1 MADRPHYAIMR
12 ISKIHNY
19 KVLKAVD
26 GHNTRKIPAG
36 TVDGAPTPID
46 WVDLPGTM
54 CERAQEVLQ
63 DKGAVWEKG
72 KILAVEVL
80 VTASPDWWANAS
92 TEQKTEWLKAQ
103 WRYANDKFGAGLISF
118 TPHLDESTPHVQF
131 VGLPLY
137 SAIKKTRGA
146 KPRTPEGIER
156 RAKEE
161 AQAPKVWRLSFHEM
175 FGGDRDRLADLQTE
189 YHGYVAHLGLERG
202 QDTRGLKIRHTTLKE
217 YKLRLQKEERELFQR
232 QRELDAEAAR
242 LAEEHQALEF
252 YDQQLAE
259 GFGKLEAAKQEFHKA
274 QLEHFAQT
282 EEFRVREEA
291 FKQREAD
298 LARRQIV
305 HESSVIGL
313 EIRKAKL
320 EKREAAAATRDAE
333 AAQRTAQIER
343 REQELVG
350 IAAQQEAENER
361 LNAEN
366 QAALTRTAQLDQKEA
381 SITARERDVQ
391 TSIAQIKVFGRV
403 LTGKLDAGWDA
414 AAGKPKID
422 DALLSEEERP
432 AMAAP
437 LPVWLAI
444 AMRHAIRI
452 REQRNAIA
460 KRVQRMRQALVQRVI
475 KSKSAEQIA
484 INQTSTADDR
494 IAVAVEKENAYR
506 AAAAAAAE
514 RERKANAAEAL
525 AKAASANLAQ
535 TQVALSAAN
544 DDLERVRIRVGEATQ
559 KEGLALESAEAA
571 EARCA
576 AAVAATTQTE
586 ADLERIKSELSSE
599 QAALKAI
606 EADNA
611 ALDAE
616 RRTLKMDAERL
627 RQEKTELEAEKAEL
641 QSDRDDFKQRNNAL
655 YQSVALLDTVIKSDH
670 HARVA
675 DSRLEIFP
683 SSLPEGEPKIVELRG
698 APEWV
703 FRMFRLRQKALDTG
717 KALDVAE
724 QRLQDRYLELEKLFP
739 AKAPEF
745 QKARD
750 QDKAIVDAAFA
761 AIAGQS
767 KGGISG

>member
-1 MADRPHYAIMR
+1 MADRPHHAIMR

-46 WVDLPGTM
+46 WIDLPGTM
-54 CERAQEVLQ
+54 CERAQRVLQ
-63 DKGAVWEKG
+63 KKGAVWEKG

-80 VTASPDWWANAS
+80 VTASPEWWANAS

-103 WRYANDKFGAGLISF
+103 WKFANDKFGDGLISF

-137 SAIKKTRGA
+137 SAIMKTKGR
-146 KPRTPEGIER
+146 KPSTPEGIAR

-175 FGGDRDRLADLQTE
+175 FGGHRDRLADLQTE

-202 QDTRGLKIRHTTLKE
+202 QDTRGLEIRHTTLKV
-217 YKLRLQKEERELFQR
+217 YKLKLQKEERELFRR

-242 LAEEHQALEF
+242 LAEERQALEF
-252 YDQQLAE
+252 YNQQLAE
-259 GFGKLEAAKQEFHKA
+259 GFGKLEAAKQEFHNA

-291 FKQREAD
+291 FKKREAD

-313 EIRKAKL
+313 ENRKAKL
-320 EKREAAAATRDAE
+320 EKREVAAATRDAE
-333 AAQRTAQIER
+333 AAQRAAQIES
-343 REQELVG
+343 REQELAG
-350 IAAQQEAENER
+350 IAAQQEAEKER
-361 LNAEN
+361 LNGEN
-366 QAALTRTAQLDQKEA
+366 QAALTRAAQLDQKEA

-414 AAGKPKID
+414 AVGKPKIA

-437 LPVWLAI
+437 LPGWLAI

-460 KRVQRMRQALVQRVI
+460 KRVQRRR
-475 KSKSAEQIA
+475 
-484 INQTSTADDR
+484 D
-494 IAVAVEKENAYR
+494 
-506 AAAAAAAE
+506 
-514 RERKANAAEAL
+514 
-525 AKAASANLAQ
+525 
-535 TQVALSAAN
+535 
-544 DDLERVRIRVGEATQ
+544 
-559 KEGLALESAEAA
+559 
-571 EARCA
+571 
-576 AAVAATTQTE
+576 AAVTAATE
-586 ADLERIKSELSSE
+586 KVADLERIKSELSSE

-606 EADNA
+606 EADKA
-611 ALDAE
+611 ALEAE

-627 RQEKTELEAEKAEL
+627 RKEKTELEAEKAKL
-641 QSDRDDFKQRNNAL
+641 QSERDDFKQRNNAL

-703 FRMFRLRQKALDTG
+703 FRMFQLRQKALDTG
-717 KALDVAE
+717 KALDAAE

-745 QKARD
+745 QKACD

-761 AIAGQS
+761 ALAGQS
-767 KGGISG
+767 NGGISG

>member
-12 ISKIHNY
+12 IGKIHNY

-26 GHNTRKIPAG
+26 GHNNRKIPAG
-36 TVDGAPTPID
+36 TVHGAPTPID

-54 CERAQEVLQ
+54 CERAQKVLQ
-63 DKGAVWEKG
+63 DKSAVWEKG

-80 VTASPDWWANAS
+80 VTASPEWWANAS

-103 WRYANDKFGAGLISF
+103 WRYANDKFGDGLISF

-146 KPRTPEGIER
+146 KPSTPEGIAS

-175 FGGDRDRLADLQTE
+175 FGGHRDRLADLQTE

-202 QDTRGLKIRHTTLKE
+202 EDTRGLEIRHTTLKE
-217 YKLRLQKEERELFQR
+217 YKLTLQKEERELFRR
-232 QRELDAEAAR
+232 QRELDEEAAR
-242 LAEEHQALEF
+242 LAEKREVLEF
-252 YDQQLAE
+252 YDRQLAE
-259 GFGKLEAAKQEFHKA
+259 GFGKLKAAKQEFHKA

-291 FKQREAD
+291 FTEKEAD
-298 LARRQIV
+298 LARRIAA
-305 HESSVIGL
+305 H
-313 EIRKAKL
+313 
-320 EKREAAAATRDAE
+320 EAAALALANRIAELGKRESVAATREAE
-333 AAQRTAQIER
+333 TAQRTAQIEK
-343 REQELVG
+343 REQELAET
-350 IAAQQEAENER
+350 AAQQTIERER
-361 LNAEN
+361 LDAGI
-366 QAALTRTAQLDQKEA
+366 QAARARNAQLDQKEA
-381 SITARERDVQ
+381 TIAGRERDLQ
-391 TSIAQIKVFGRV
+391 TTTAQIKVFGRV
-403 LTGKLDAGWDA
+403 LTGKLAAAWDA
-414 AAGKPKID
+414 DVGKPKID
-422 DALLSEEERP
+422 HALLAEEERS
-432 AMAAP
+432 AMEAP
-437 LPVWLAI
+437 LPVWLTLAI
-444 AMRHAIRI
+444 RHAIRI

-460 KRVQRMRQALVQRVI
+460 KRVRRMRQALAERVI
-475 KSKSAEQIA
+475 NAKAKEQSA
-484 INQTSTADDR
+484 INQTSTAEHR
-494 IAVAVEKENAYR
+494 IAVAVEQEKANKAS
-506 AAAAAAAE
+506 AAVAAE
-514 RERKANAAEAL
+514 RERRANAAEAL

-544 DDLERVRIRVGEATQ
+544 DDLERVWIRIGEATQ
-559 KEGLALESAEAA
+559 KESVALEGAKAA
-571 EARCA
+571 EARRGA
-576 AAVAATTQTE
+576 AMAATTQTE

-606 EADNA
+606 EADKA
-611 ALDAE
+611 ALEAE

-627 RQEKTELEAEKAEL
+627 RGEKSVLEAEKAKL

-675 DSRLEIFP
+675 DNRLEIFP
-683 SSLPEGEPKIVELRG
+683 SPLPEGEPKIVELRG

-717 KALDVAE
+717 KALDAAE

-739 AKAPEF
+739 AKASDF

-750 QDKAIVDAAFA
+750 QDKAIVEAAFA
-761 AIAGQS
+761 ALAGQN

>member
-12 ISKIHNY
+12 IGKIHNY

-26 GHNTRKIPAG
+26 GHNNRKIPAG
-36 TVDGAPTPID
+36 TVHGAPTPID

-54 CERAQEVLQ
+54 CERAQKVLQ

-80 VTASPDWWANAS
+80 VTASPEWWANAS
-92 TEQKTEWLKAQ
+92 TEQKIEWLKTQ
-103 WRYANDKFGAGLISF
+103 FKYAEDKFGEGLISF

-137 SAIKKTRGA
+137 SAIVKTRGQ
-146 KPRTPEGIER
+146 KPSTPEGIAR

-161 AQAPKVWRLSFHEM
+161 AEAPKVWRLSFHEM
-175 FGGDRDRLADLQTE
+175 FGGHRDRLADLQTE
-189 YHGYVAHLGLERG
+189 YHGYVAHLGLTRG
-202 QDTRGLKIRHTTLKE
+202 EDTRGLEIRHTTLKE
-217 YKLRLQKEERELFQR
+217 YKLRLQKEERELFRR

-242 LAEEHQALEF
+242 LANERQVLEF
-252 YDQQLAE
+252 YDQQLAD
-259 GFGKLEAAKQEFHKA
+259 GFGKLDAAKQEFHKA

-291 FKQREAD
+291 FTEKEAE
-298 LARRQIV
+298 LARRIAA
-305 HESSVIGL
+305 H
-313 EIRKAKL
+313 
-320 EKREAAAATRDAE
+320 EAAALALENRIAELGKRESVAATREAE
-333 AAQRTAQIER
+333 TAQRTAQIEK
-343 REQELVG
+343 REQELAG
-350 IAAQQEAENER
+350 IAALQVAERERLEAENRAARIRDTE
-361 LNAEN
+361 LN
-366 QAALTRTAQLDQKEA
+366 QKEA
-381 SITARERDVQ
+381 SITSRERDLATTIV
-391 TSIAQIKVFGRV
+391 QIKVFSRV
-403 LTGKLDAGWDA
+403 LTGNLA
-414 AAGKPKID
+414 AAWDTRTRSPAIKPG
-422 DALLSEEERP
+422 LLSEKEQS
-432 AMAAP
+432 AMESP
-437 LPVWLAI
+437 LPDWLSI
-444 AMRHAIRI
+444 AMRHAIRV
-452 REQRNAIA
+452 REQRTAIA
-460 KRVQRMRQALVQRVI
+460 KRVRGMRQKLVERVI
-475 KSKSAEQIA
+475 KAKATEQSAIKK
-484 INQTSTADDR
+484 TWTADHR
-494 IAVAVEKENAYR
+494 MAVAIEQENANK
-506 AAAAAAAE
+506 AAAAVAAE

-525 AKAASANLAQ
+525 AKAASANFAQ

-559 KEGLALESAEAA
+559 KESVALEGAKAA
-571 EARCA
+571 EARRGA
-576 AAVAATTQTE
+576 AMAATTQTE

-606 EADNA
+606 EADKA
-611 ALDAE
+611 ALEAE

-627 RQEKTELEAEKAEL
+627 RGEKSVLEAEKAKL

-675 DSRLEIFP
+675 DNRLEIFP
-683 SSLPEGEPKIVELRG
+683 SPLPEGEPKIVELRG

-717 KALDVAE
+717 KALDAAE

-750 QDKAIVDAAFA
+750 QDKAIVEAAFEA
-761 AIAGQS
+761 LAGQN